1 MHADRRDA
9 GARAQLSSS
18 RDRRD
23 GGAGSHL
30 PLLRER
36 LMRPGART
44 QVGPPLRWLTSEPSL
59 GFGAWAV
66 GGAAWGAAPAETD
79 RLAAV
84 RRAFELGITFF
95 DTAPTYG
102 DGASERLLG
111 RALKADRDRVAIAT
125 KVGPRDDPRRSLET
139 SLRRLATEYVDLI
152 QVHDALPGWE
162 RQLEQLHTLQHEGK
176 ALAIGLCNATHRQ
189 LARALDLAP
198 VVAYQGP
205 YNVFDRDVEQR
216 ELPLCRERRIAF
228 LAYRPLAA
236 GLLSGKY
243 AAPAPPEFPAGDH
256 RRKIYWFKGRE
267 FERRRTVVERLGSIA
282 RRLDLPPSGLALAWL
297 LAQPGVTIVLAG
309 AATREHVAQ
318 NHSGTRPLM
327 PGTVEEI
334 NRIVAEAFP
343 PRRTSD
349 QVKGQAAT
357 WGERER
363 FIIDR
368 LDGKTSA
375 ETIAALWTDGNAT
388 PMVAAQVKVFCD
400 QLAEQGLVD

>member
-1 MHADRRDA
+1 
-9 GARAQLSSS
+9 
-18 RDRRD
+18 
-23 GGAGSHL
+23 
-30 PLLRER
+30 
-36 LMRPGART
+36 MRPGART
-44 QVGPPLRWLTSEPSL
+44 QVGPPLRWLTSEPRL

-66 GGAAWGAAPAETD
+66 GGAGWGAAPAESD

-84 RRAFELGITFF
+84 RRALELGITFF

-102 DGASERLLG
+102 DGASEHLLG

-189 LARALDLAP
+189 LARALELAP
-198 VVAYQGP
+198 VAAYQGP
-205 YNVFDRDVEQR
+205 YNVFDRDVERR

-243 AAPAPPEFPAGDH
+243 LTPPEFPAADH

-267 FERRRTVVERLGSIA
+267 FARRRVVVERLGAIA
-282 RRLDLPPSGLALAWL
+282 HRLDMPLSALALAWV
-297 LAQPGVTIVLAG
+297 LAQPGVGIVLAG
-309 AATREHVAQ
+309 ARSPEQVEQ
-318 NHSGTRPLM
+318 NLAGARPL
-327 PGTVEEI
+327 PPAALAEVD
-334 NRIVAEAFP
+334 RIVADVFPSVRATEALKQEA
-343 PRRTSD
+343 S
-349 QVKGQAAT
+349 T

-363 FIIDR
+363 FIVQR

-375 ETIAALWTDGNAT
+375 ELIAALWTDGHAT
-388 PMVAAQVKVFCD
+388 PMRS
-400 QLAEQGLVD
+400 